1 MRLLRR
7 NKGFTFVEMIV
18 AAAALILIIGLFSYF
33 FLAGHRSYDRTIEG
47 SVLQEAS
54 RKAILSMLDELQQS
68 RDIIFPGIKDGRP
81 LTVPVTVL
89 RNKDNERIMYY
100 KKDSSI
106 VRHVIETDSSETI
119 ADNIDDIIIT
129 RLGEKLLAVRI
140 VVFIP
145 ETDKKSQ
152 IVTSFFIKKKI

>member
-18 AAAALILIIGLFSYF
+18 AAAVLIVIIGFFSYF
-33 FLAGHRSYDRTIEG
+33 FLAGHRSYDQTIEG

-68 RDIIFPGIKDGRP
+68 RDIIFPGLKDGRP

-89 RNKDNERIMYY
+89 RNKDNERIMYF
-100 KKDSSI
+100 KKDNSI
-106 VRHVIETDSSETI
+106 VRHAIETDSSETI

-140 VVFIP
+140 VIFIP